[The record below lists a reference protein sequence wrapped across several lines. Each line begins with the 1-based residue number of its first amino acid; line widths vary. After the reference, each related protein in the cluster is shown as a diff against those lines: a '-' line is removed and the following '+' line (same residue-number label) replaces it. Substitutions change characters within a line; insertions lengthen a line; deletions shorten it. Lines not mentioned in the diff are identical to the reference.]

1 MHRILKRLELIKT
14 AIMLE
19 DEELITLQSEK
30 LSDLEVD
37 AAVSGVLALVAGC
50 NYGEAVREIDAYF
63 SKYSGLMLYE
73 DGELQGLRLEL
84 KALESRVQALTE
96 RRDEWLFTIHEFN
109 TRYTAAL
116 GGLIQKILRVKADRL
131 YEQIEE
137 ESSDVDA
144 READYEKAEKEFQ
157 EFCEEAEEI
166 RSEVLRELSEEDMA
180 ALKKAY
186 REASRLC
193 HPDLVPDEIK
203 EQAHE
208 MMQRL
213 NDAYKKRDLAQVK
226 KLLAALKSGNGF
238 ELASDTI
245 TDKAM
250 LKSRIAAMRNKVE
263 SLKHEVDGLQAD
275 ETFELIQDLNDWDE
289 YFENIRQQ
297 LIEEYDTLA
306 SGEVALLE

>member
-1 MHRILKRLELIKT
+1 MHRILKRLELIKA
-14 AIMLE
+14 AIALE

-30 LSDLEVD
+30 LSDLEID

-50 NYGEAVREIDAYF
+50 NYGEAVGEIDAYL

-109 TRYTAAL
+109 TRYTDAL

-137 ESSDVDA
+137 ESPDVDV
-144 READYEKAEKEFQ
+144 REAAYEKAEKEFQ

-213 NDAYKKRDLAQVK
+213 NDAYKKRDLAQVQ
-226 KLLAALKSGNGF
+226 KLLAVLKSGNGF

-245 TDKAM
+245 TDKAK

-297 LIEEYDTLA
+297 LIEEYETLA